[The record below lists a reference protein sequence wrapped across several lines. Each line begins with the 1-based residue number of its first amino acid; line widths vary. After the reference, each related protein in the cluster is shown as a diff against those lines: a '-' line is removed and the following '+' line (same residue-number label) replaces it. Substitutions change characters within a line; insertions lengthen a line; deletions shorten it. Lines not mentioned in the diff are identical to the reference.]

1 MSHKGRKDFAETEGY
16 RRFVEFAP
24 VGLFEI
30 KFDPP
35 RFVWVNEES
44 CRILGHT
51 KEELLEM
58 NPLDVR
64 DEAVKQLFLE
74 MVLKNLAGEK
84 VEPQAEFKIKAKD
97 GKEIWVSIKTSF
109 TRTNGVVEGA
119 LVVAQDITERKRA
132 EHMLR
137 ESSKKYQDLVE
148 TANDFV
154 WEMDIQGKY
163 TYCSPQ
169 MERLWGLSLPK

>member
-1 MSHKGRKDFAETEGY
+1 MQELSEILEKIY
-16 RRFVEFAP
+16 RICLDYDA
-24 VGLFEI
+24 
-30 KFDPP
+30 
-35 RFVWVNEES
+35 
-44 CRILGHT
+44 
-51 KEELLEM
+51 ELLEM

-84 VEPQAEFKIKAKD
+84 VEPQAEHKVKTKNGTELWI
-97 GKEIWVSIKTSF
+97 SINVTF
-109 TRTNGVVEGA
+109 TRKDGVVEGA